1 MIQRDSQEW
10 RKVSKS
16 PVLPEAAQK
25 HFQKSSVRIFL
36 LDLQGMTVNLLS
48 PLSDIYADFRSNI
61 ACLPRRS
68 NSPFPDP
75 STDDNLHYLNHFEKQ

>member
-1 MIQRDSQEW
+1 
-10 RKVSKS
+10 
-16 PVLPEAAQK
+16 
-25 HFQKSSVRIFL
+25 

-75 STDDNLHYLNHFEKQ
+75 STDNNLHYSNHFEKQ